1 MTSVLS
7 RLSEPSA
14 ASLMCSGRLFRALHL
29 GPPLGSG
36 AKPNFVAITTCS
48 RSGASA
54 SPTSSSFVYGPYTS
68 AVSKNVTPRST
79 AARISEIPSCLS
91 TAGPYPKLIPMHPSP
106 IAGISRLL
114 FPSLRFFIAPPY
126 EFVSL
131 CIGPRYDAPLS
142 RQRQRVRVPSSPP
155 SLPNHL
161 GMIGSYSL
169 NPQLNVQKLLHCCV
183 HPHGGRSTQRSES
196 LPLKTHR
203 TVHPRTP
210 AETVCLGPCLNIP

>member
-48 RSGASA
+48 RNGARA

-79 AARISEIPSCLS
+79 RSEEHTSELQSRVDLVC
-91 TAGPYPKLIPMHPSP
+91 
-106 IAGISRLL
+106 RLL
-114 FPSLRFFIAPPY
+114 LEKKKTKRHAYPQ
-126 EFVSL
+126 
-131 CIGPRYDAPLS
+131 YDT
-142 RQRQRVRVPSSPP
+142 
-155 SLPNHL
+155 
-161 GMIGSYSL
+161 
-169 NPQLNVQKLLHCCV
+169 K
-183 HPHGGRSTQRSES
+183 
-196 LPLKTHR
+196 
-203 TVHPRTP
+203 
-210 AETVCLGPCLNIP
+210 